1 MYFLLLIISNLY
13 RKIKVAIEFMYSL
26 ATLDLAL
33 ILYIGYDYDFIIMY
47 KF

>member
-13 RKIKVAIEFMYSL
+13 RKVKVAIEFMYSL

-33 ILYIGYDYDFIIMY
+33 NIIYMIYDYSFIGV
-47 KF
+47 